1 MSTSAT
7 IRCLSA
13 LLIGLILVGCT
24 RYQFPQ
30 RMVKFSDHEM
40 EPGKLFSMSYPADLR
55 ASTLSLRLSP
65 AMPQSVREDAAL
77 IWSEFKQATSKLE
90 TCESGLT
97 KGFAT
102 KCETERK
109 RVEKLSNDFAQLAA
123 IWGNIRILAEP
134 PPDVAVTADLTFDL
148 GKDADKSDIVKATAA
163 AEAVAKQINLSNES
177 DVKRHLMYRLNE
189 AFYNNPTWDDEKYAA
204 LFVEIVRHK
213 PTPTP
218 PSATPDFAQICRT
231 SKELA
236 GKDLS
241 KCPDVLASS
250 DTKEEGAKEVCRT
263 FTTCI
268 ATRTLTYQ
276 ASIE

>member
-1 MSTSAT
+1 MSTSALVRWVS
-7 IRCLSA
+7 I
-13 LLIGLILVGCT
+13 LLTGLILVGCT

-30 RMVKFSDHEM
+30 RLVKFSDHEM
-40 EPGKLFSMSYPADLR
+40 EPGKLLSMSYPADLR

-65 AMPQSVREDAAL
+65 DMPESVRNDAGL
-77 IWSEFKQATSKLE
+77 IWSEFQQATSELE
-90 TCESGLT
+90 NCERGPTIDFSTG
-97 KGFAT
+97 
-102 KCETERK
+102 CEAQEK
-109 RVEKLSNDFAQLAA
+109 RVEKLSDDFAQLAA

-148 GKDADKSDIVKATAA
+148 GKDADNSDIVKATAA

-189 AFYNNPTWDDEKYAA
+189 AFYNNPTWDDDKYAA
-204 LFVEIVRHK
+204 LFTEIVRHK

-218 PSATPDFAQICRT
+218 PMSSPDFAQICRK
-231 SKELA
+231 SEEFV

-241 KCPDVLASS
+241 KCPAVLTSS
-250 DTKEEGAKEVCRT
+250 DVKEEGAKEVCRT

-268 ATRTLTYQ
+268 AKKTLKYRDL
-276 ASIE
+276 IK